1 MSDTTKAP
9 DPEELVELATG
20 LAPHHGYNPTASPFV
35 RILRSD
41 AVLRDVPVL
50 YKPGAVFVLQGSK
63 RGSLDGEIFLYDEEH
78 YLAVS
83 VPVPFRM
90 ESDAT
95 PERPLLAVYIE
106 FEMQMAA
113 EIVLQIEQH
122 TELKVRKPR
131 GLASSKMAAEI
142 ADVLLRLLKALHDP
156 VASAVIGAGILR
168 ELHFR
173 LLLGPQGGAM
183 IAALK
188 QEGPSGK
195 IIKSLAWMRE
205 NMGLEVSI
213 AGLARDV
220 GMSVPSYH
228 VHFRDL
234 TGTSPMQYLKAM
246 RLHEARLL
254 VARSDKTIAEVAVL
268 VGYVSPAQFSRDFKR
283 HFGRTASEESKWI
296 RQHLG
301 ELAA

>member
-9 DPEELVELATG
+9 DPEDLVELATG

-35 RILRSD
+35 RILRSE

-122 TELKVRKPR
+122 TELKVQKPR
-131 GLASSKMAAEI
+131 GLASSKMAPDI

-156 VASAVIGAGILR
+156 IASAVIGAGILR

-188 QEGPSGK
+188 QEGPPGK
-195 IIKSLAWMRE
+195 IIKSLAWMRA

-246 RLHEARLL
+246 RVVWHLIVRMRPFRLVMAPNL
-254 VARSDKTIAEVAVL
+254 RL
-268 VGYVSPAQFSRDFKR
+268 
-283 HFGRTASEESKWI
+283 FGVI
-296 RQHLG
+296 F
-301 ELAA
+301 LA